1 MRAVFLPRTQEGDST
16 LPENNPKCNDCFLS
30 ERGRDGVNSLI
41 HVLVRSRW
49 HRLSGL
55 SLRSFVCA
63 CAAKIWV
70 LFLASKMEM
79 LSKGRCPAILTLQPR
94 NQ

>member
-41 HVLVRSRW
+41 HVLVRVAGIVLVVF
-49 HRLSGL
+49 RLGHL
-55 SLRSFVCA
+55 CARVLLRFGCCS
-63 CAAKIWV
+63 
-70 LFLASKMEM
+70 
-79 LSKGRCPAILTLQPR
+79 
-94 NQ
+94 